1 MNRHSTFLV
10 LNSSQVSSVATV
22 RGGQGAGE
30 PPPFAM
36 HSNIRP
42 RLRVK
47 DCPGPPQ
54 RSSTTS
60 PFPPSISSLLQHTTV
75 SLACMKTRAVTTRIG
90 TPLNAPAVLSSARC
104 TTNCKG
110 LPLTALGTGRLTRR
124 GLMRTTCLTRT
135 QTGRQQAKQVAG
147 RQGGRQVVDT
157 SLAELNCL
165 LCPRLAA
172 ALRTALVPTSLSTA
186 LSSSLILKGKLHTL
200 CYWAAPCL
208 PTKLL
213 PTASSVLL
221 CLCREQCVAVPS
233 QGKVGEA
240 IPKVPTLLKTSLGS
254 DLTLYV
260 TETGEPVRVTGRDLG
275 TTSE

>member
-1 MNRHSTFLV
+1 
-10 LNSSQVSSVATV
+10 
-22 RGGQGAGE
+22 
-30 PPPFAM
+30 
-36 HSNIRP
+36 
-42 RLRVK
+42 
-47 DCPGPPQ
+47 
-54 RSSTTS
+54 
-60 PFPPSISSLLQHTTV
+60 
-75 SLACMKTRAVTTRIG
+75 
-90 TPLNAPAVLSSARC
+90 
-104 TTNCKG
+104 
-110 LPLTALGTGRLTRR
+110 
-124 GLMRTTCLTRT
+124 MRTTCLTRT

-213 PTASSVLL
+213 PKASSVPHTTIGSVLL